1 MATANDWDT
10 RKVRLQD
17 QFQSQLPSLITNYEQ
32 KTRSLGDLV
41 TQVVKLEDE
50 KGTLEHEIARAE
62 LASATADREF
72 LERKQ
77 TMADPFVPA
86 KVYTIQDITFLLF
99 FISYCIFIIALAMI
113 SESSMSTFMWGLV
126 GLLIIVM
133 LLYRYI

>member
-1 MATANDWDT
+1 MATANDWET

-32 KTRSLGDLV
+32 KTRSLNDLV
-41 TQVVKLEDE
+41 TQVVKLEEE
-50 KGTLEHEIARAE
+50 KGQLEHEIFMAE
-62 LASATADREF
+62 QASATADREF

-86 KVYTIQDITFLLF
+86 KVYSIQDVTFLLF
-99 FISYCIFIIALAMI
+99 FMSYCIFIIALSMV
-113 SESSMSTFMWGLV
+113 SENNMSTFMWGLV
-126 GLLIIVM
+126 GLLIIVA

>member
-32 KTRSLGDLV
+32 KTRSLNDLV
-41 TQVVKLEDE
+41 GQVVKLEEE
-50 KGTLEHEIARAE
+50 KGTLEHEILMAE
-62 LASATADREF
+62 QASATADREF

-77 TMADPFVPA
+77 TLPDPFVPA

-99 FISYCIFIIALAMI
+99 FISYCIFIIAIAMV
-113 SESSMSTFMWGLV
+113 SQHKMSTFVAGLV
-126 GLLIIVM
+126 GLLVIVM

>member
-1 MATANDWDT
+1 MATAYDWDT
-10 RKVRLQD
+10 RKVRVQD

-41 TQVVKLEDE
+41 TQVVKLEEE
-50 KGTLEHEIARAE
+50 KGELEYEIATAE
-62 LASATADREF
+62 QAAATADREF

-77 TMADPFVPA
+77 TMEDPFVPA

-99 FISYCIFIIALAMI
+99 FVSYCIFVIALSMI
-113 SESSMSTFMWGLV
+113 SEKPMNTFAY
-126 GLLIIVM
+126 GLLGLLVIVA